1 MTPSTADQAPHA
13 QMSVEEFE
21 QLARTAP
28 ETVTLEFINGKLEV
42 KPVPDGDHDEIIMWV
57 AMQCMQQQPE
67 LRLYRERGL
76 RIGGYRNGR
85 ARPDGT
91 LARAGRFAG
100 DGEWSSPERVLM
112 TVEVTSHDHDTEA
125 RDRSEKRDG
134 YAAASIPVYLLIDR
148 DHDCLV
154 VYSEPER
161 GRYRQQHSYDYGD
174 SVTLPAPV
182 SITLDTEEL
191 KEYAR

>member
-1 MTPSTADQAPHA
+1 MTPSTADHAPQA

-21 QLARTAP
+21 QLARTSP
-28 ETVTLEFINGKLEV
+28 ETVTLELINGKLEV
-42 KPVPDGDHDEIIMWV
+42 KPAPDGDHDEIIMWV

-76 RIGGYRNGR
+76 RIGGYRSGR

-100 DGEWSSPERVLM
+100 DGEWSSPDHILM
-112 TVEVTSHDHDTEA
+112 TVEVTSHDHDTDT
-125 RDRSEKRDG
+125 RDRAEKRDG

-148 DHDCLV
+148 DDDTLV
-154 VYSEPER
+154 VYSEPEK
-161 GRYRQQHSYDYGD
+161 GRYRRRTTYGYGD
-174 SVTLPAPV
+174 TVPLPGPV
-182 SITLDTEEL
+182 DITLESEEL
-191 KEYAR
+191 KNYSG